1 MKINKQL
8 NSINNTSL
16 AKVCFYK
23 KPLNN
28 LIKDLHF
35 YNIIFA
41 SDGVYIALKNKFGLS
56 IGLIPN
62 IKYSNMDLDSLKLSI
77 GIHSSLPKPKLSVF
91 NEILEMFK
99 YVCNK
104 SNYELCV
111 NLYYDTLNSE
121 FKLSLHDQI
130 ISGAKV
136 NYDYDENLE
145 LSDRYIRYLQIH
157 SHNTMPAF
165 FSSIDNDDEMFTN
178 LCYYGVIGKIS
189 KESKFYN
196 IDMKFRIWN
205 GVNFID
211 IDFSNVFNVGF
222 DSYELSPN
230 QVQKLDKIIEI
241 SKTSTKKILKNTSF
255 DNLNTFIEDD
265 EFFKTLLDERN
276 DYFRDF

>member
-1 MKINKQL
+1 
-8 NSINNTSL
+8 
-16 AKVCFYK
+16 
-23 KPLNN
+23 
-28 LIKDLHF
+28 
-35 YNIIFA
+35 
-41 SDGVYIALKNKFGLS
+41 
-56 IGLIPN
+56 
-62 IKYSNMDLDSLKLSI
+62 MDLDSLKLSI

-165 FSSIDNDDEMFTN
+165 F
-178 LCYYGVIGKIS
+178 
-189 KESKFYN
+189 
-196 IDMKFRIWN
+196 
-205 GVNFID
+205 
-211 IDFSNVFNVGF
+211 
-222 DSYELSPN
+222 
-230 QVQKLDKIIEI
+230 QV
-241 SKTSTKKILKNTSF
+241 
-255 DNLNTFIEDD
+255 
-265 EFFKTLLDERN
+265 
-276 DYFRDF
+276 